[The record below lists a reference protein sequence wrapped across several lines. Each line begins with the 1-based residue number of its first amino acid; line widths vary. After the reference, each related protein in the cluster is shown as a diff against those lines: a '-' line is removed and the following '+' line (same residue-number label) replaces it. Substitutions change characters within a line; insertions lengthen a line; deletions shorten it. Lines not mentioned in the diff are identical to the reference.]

1 MYRSLKLYSQCQNLN
16 CPEIQKKMFVL
27 SPITHLA
34 VNDLNRCEAIYSLY
48 SLGVNFHILLQKYKC
63 IWLRVLPQTL
73 QGVSCNYVVYTPC
86 CLSKI
91 KLEAKPDFQNQS
103 GLKVFRWE
111 DAGLYYLCKEDE
123 PASRAGPQQCGM
135 TLCRF
140 SGHLSLPGSMANI
153 LNRFHCLN
161 LLTSLPSTPH
171 PQKMIWPPAL

>member
-1 MYRSLKLYSQCQNLN
+1 MPNSELPWNT
-16 CPEIQKKMFVL
+16 EKMFIL

-34 VNDLNRCEAIYSLY
+34 VSDLNRCEAIYSLY

-73 QGVSCNYVVYTPC
+73 QGVSCNYVVYTPYYPP
-86 CLSKI
+86 KI

-111 DAGLYYLCKEDE
+111 DAGLYYLCKEEE

-135 TLCRF
+135 TLCHF
-140 SGHLSLPGSMANI
+140 SGHLSLPGSMVNI
-153 LNRFHCLN
+153 LNCFHCLN
-161 LLTSLPSTPH
+161 LLTSLSSTPH
-171 PQKMIWPPAL
+171 P